1 MSYYT
6 NHLGGGLIH
15 LEYQNT
21 DCRSMQGQ
29 AGFTLL
35 ELVIVIGLLSIL
47 AIGATAMLEDD
58 GDWRRAK
65 ETPQRWDAIRK
76 AILGDGGVDA
86 TGNFNLSGYVA
97 DMGRL
102 PQNIK
107 ELMVEDIDPENVI
120 PNPTPNPAP
129 QPAWANF
136 ALYQK
141 TSATNCATTPEDC
154 YWLGGGWR
162 GPYLYTAGSKEY
174 RDGWDNVNTG
184 VDDDAVNF
192 GWQVTESTASGFTPN
207 ITDFFVQSLGLGNEV
222 GLGANTNDTNREDYP
237 VDVDFAMVSENE
249 WLNTEPNLQFNI
261 RLNKPVTADIINLYL
276 RIYYFQDDANTS
288 TTPDLSDL
296 TSEAFS
302 ILNTER
308 TASVS
313 ITIPSDI
320 GLPLGRYAAAIF
332 CSDPSAATNI
342 ASLEVFDSATGTCD
356 TTNDST
362 PFYFQ
367 LLPSS
372 AIINMMWNLP

>member
-1 MSYYT
+1 
-6 NHLGGGLIH
+6 LIH

-21 DCRSMQGQ
+21 DCRVLQRGTPQ

-58 GDWRRAK
+58 GDWRRAQ

-76 AILGDGGVDA
+76 AILGDGSVDA
-86 TGNFNLSGYVA
+86 TGNFNLNGYVA

-102 PQNIK
+102 PLNIK
-107 ELMVEDIDPENVI
+107 ELMLEDIGANSI
-120 PNPTPNPAP
+120 LPNPTP
-129 QPAWANF
+129 QPSWGNF
-136 ALYQK
+136 ALFQK
-141 TSATNCATTPEDC
+141 TSASNCATTPEDC

-174 RDGWDNVNTG
+174 RDGWDNVNTDD
-184 VDDDAVNF
+184 VDDALNF
-192 GWQVTESTASGFTPN
+192 GWQVTENTASGFTPS

-222 GLGANTNDTNREDYP
+222 GLGANANDTNRADFP

-261 RLNKPVTADIINLYL
+261 RLNKPVAAPSPATEVSNLYL
-276 RIYYFQDDANTS
+276 RIYYFQDDVNAS
-288 TTPDLSDL
+288 TPPDLSDL
-296 TSEAFS
+296 TSTILS
-302 ILNTER
+302 IPNTER

-313 ITIPSDI
+313 ITIPTDI
-320 GLPLGRYAAAIF
+320 GLPLGRYAAVIYCDDAPVT
-332 CSDPSAATNI
+332 DPATENFTK
-342 ASLEVFDSATGTCD
+342 VFDSATGTCD
-356 TTNDST
+356 TTNDSA

>member
-1 MSYYT
+1 
-6 NHLGGGLIH
+6 LIH
-15 LEYQNT
+15 LGYQNT
-21 DCRSMQGQ
+21 DCRVLQRVTFH

-58 GDWRRAK
+58 GDWRRAQ

-76 AILGDGGVDA
+76 AILGDGSVDA
-86 TGNFNLSGYVA
+86 TGNFNLNGYVA

-102 PQNIK
+102 PLNIK
-107 ELMVEDIDPENVI
+107 ELMLEDIGSNPI
-120 PNPTPNPAP
+120 APNTTP
-129 QPAWANF
+129 QPAWGNF
-136 ALYQK
+136 ALFQK

-162 GPYLYTAGSKEY
+162 GPYLYTAGNKKY
-174 RDGWDNVNTG
+174 RDGWGNVNTDD
-184 VDDDAVNF
+184 VDDALNF
-192 GWQVTESTASGFTPN
+192 GWQVTENTASGFTPS

-222 GLGANTNDTNREDYP
+222 GLGANANDTNRADYP
-237 VDVDFAMVSENE
+237 EDVGLAMVSENE
-249 WLNTEPNLQFNI
+249 WLNTQASLQFNI
-261 RLNKPVTADIINLYL
+261 RLNKPVAAPSPATEVSNLYL
-276 RIYYFQDDANTS
+276 RVYYFEDDANAI

-296 TSEAFS
+296 TSETFS
-302 ILNTER
+302 ILSTER

-320 GLPLGRYAAAIF
+320 GLPLGRYAAVIYCDDAPVA
-332 CSDPSAATNI
+332 DPATENFTK
-342 ASLEVFDSATGTCD
+342 VFDSATGTCD
-356 TTNDST
+356 TTNDSA